1 MKSKKRMI
9 QIAVVCV
16 AALVVGVLLYLFIPV
31 KSQEQTTVPAVMFQ
45 KGTDNIE
52 YTTLSI
58 NGEWSKKRVTGYS
71 ESFKGEIQ
79 VDALEYTKAADR
91 WDVSIDFVTDKE
103 WSYILG
109 GYITYFDSKDKE
121 EFGWLYT
128 NEEHDI
134 YTLDTGLVDSD
145 EEYVVI
151 APAETVEEAYAIC
164 DQLGLSYPN

>member
-16 AALVVGVLLYLFIPV
+16 AAIVVGVLLYLFISV
-31 KSQEQTTVPAVMFQ
+31 KSQEQTTVSAVMFQ

-52 YTTLSI
+52 YTTFSI
-58 NGEWSKKRVTGYS
+58 NGEWSKKRVASYS

-79 VDALEYTKAADR
+79 VDALEYTKADDR
-91 WDVSIDFVTDKE
+91 WDIGIDFVTDKE
-103 WSYILG
+103 WSFILG

-121 EFGWLYT
+121 ESGVLYT
-128 NEEHDI
+128 NEEHNVFI
-134 YTLDTGLVDSD
+134 LDTGLIDSD

-164 DQLGLSYPN
+164 DQLGLAYPN